1 MATYKTEGTL
11 KTEVT
16 RRRLRRPTDPNQ
28 PAAPIVAEA
37 TPPPIAKRATKDQNA
52 AIKEAR
58 SMAAKFI
65 RGR

>member
-1 MATYKTEGTL
+1 MATSKI
-11 KTEVT
+11 EVT
-16 RRRLRRPTDPNQ
+16 RRRPRRPTDPNQ
-28 PAAPIVAEA
+28 LAAPKVAEA
-37 TPPPIAKRATKDQNA
+37 IPQPMAKRAAKDQNA

>member
-1 MATYKTEGTL
+1 MATS

-16 RRRLRRPTDPNQ
+16 RRRPRRPTDPNQ
-28 PAAPIVAEA
+28 LADPIVAEA
-37 TPPPIAKRATKDQNA
+37 TRQPIAKRATKDQSA